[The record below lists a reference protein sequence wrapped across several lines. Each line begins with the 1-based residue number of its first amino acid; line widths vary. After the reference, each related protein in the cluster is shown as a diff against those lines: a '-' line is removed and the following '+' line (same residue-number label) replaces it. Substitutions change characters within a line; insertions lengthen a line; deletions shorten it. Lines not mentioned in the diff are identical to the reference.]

1 MTIFQEQ
8 QQSGLSIARFCKQNQ
23 LAPKTFRR
31 RQKRL
36 EEQNTQGFAAS
47 LPSSPCFFAHF
58 SRVSAASLQPT
69 LWFGSRP
76 IFGAHVSI
84 RISFRPITNTITPTP
99 TITF

>member
-47 LPSSPCFFAHF
+47 L
-58 SRVSAASLQPT
+58 QPT